1 MICHRVKEGGGKR
14 DLEEGQQLRAQHT
27 EALERRGLVSA
38 AEEGF
43 RLLVSSAETRRLRF
57 SEGFAFVILL
67 QQS

>member
-43 RLLVSSAETRRLRF
+43 S
-57 SEGFAFVILL
+57 
-67 QQS
+67 